1 MKIVYFGSSDF
12 GIPCLD
18 ALVASEHEPVG
29 VFTQPG
35 RAAGRGGKVRL
46 TPVAVWAGEN
56 GVTCVEAENVN
67 SAEMLEAVAGCKA
80 DLLVVIAFGQ
90 YVGTKVIGLHRYRAI
105 NVHGSLLP
113 KYRGAAPINWP
124 IINGDARTGIT
135 IITLA
140 KEMDAGEMLAHASVP
155 IGGDDSAETM
165 HEKLSALS
173 APVLLETID
182 RIAGQTAV
190 YTKQD
195 ESEVSFAPKLC
206 KSDGFLD
213 FAESAVSI
221 HNKIRGVWPWP
232 GAQCDFVSAKTSKTS
247 RVTIA
252 AACVVDDREDS
263 EKDQDHGTLDENLHV
278 ICGTGK
284 IEILKIKPAGKGLM
298 DFKSFANG
306 RSLQP
311 GDRFKTVSENR

>member
-1 MKIVYFGSSDF
+1 MRIVYFGSSGF

-18 ALVASEHEPVG
+18 ALMASGHDLVG

-56 GVTCVEAENVN
+56 GVACIEAENIN
-67 SAEMLEAVAGCKA
+67 SVEMVEAVAGCKA

-90 YVGTKVIGLHRYRAI
+90 YVSTKVIGLHRYRAI
-105 NVHGSLLP
+105 NVHGALLP

-124 IINGDARTGIT
+124 IINGDAETGIT

-140 KEMDAGEMLAHASVP
+140 KEMDAGEMLAHASIP
-155 IGGDDSAETM
+155 IGEDDSAETM
-165 HEKLSALS
+165 HEKLAALS

-182 RIAGQTAV
+182 KIAKQRAV

-195 ESEVSFAPKLC
+195 ESKVSFAPKLR

-213 FAESAVSI
+213 FAESAISI
-221 HNKIRGVWPWP
+221 HNKIRGLWSWP

-247 RVTIA
+247 RVTIVA
-252 AACVVDDREDS
+252 ARIPEDREHS
-263 EKDQDHGTLDENLHV
+263 EKDHGVFDKNLHV

-284 IEILKIKPAGKGLM
+284 IQILKIKPAGKGLM